1 MFLDIA
7 LGILLSIGMSLYFN
21 IELTL
26 LLISMGIV
34 FVLLPDI
41 DFFIE
46 LARHGNV
53 GGKVIREHR
62 EVTHFPLLYI
72 PLVVLIFFIFGKM
85 WGVFFGLATL
95 FHFVHDSIGLGWGI
109 RWFWPFSKNA
119 YKFFSEKNGKFSKR
133 LVVSWRKDEL
143 IDTVAKYGDPNWI
156 KNIYLRPSKI
166 LIIEFLSF
174 LVAIIILIVFLV
186 H

>member
-7 LGILLSIGMSLYFN
+7 IGILLSIGMNLYFN

-26 LLISMGIV
+26 LLISMGVV

-41 DFFIE
+41 DFLIE

-62 EVTHFPLLYI
+62 EITHFPLPYT
-72 PLVVLIFFIFGKM
+72 PLIILIIFVFGKM
-85 WGVFFGLATL
+85 WGVFFGLAIL
-95 FHFVHDSIGLGWGI
+95 LHFIHDSIGIGWGI
-109 RWFWPFSKNA
+109 RWFWPFSENA
-119 YKFFSEKNGKFSKR
+119 YKFFSEKNGKFSKK
-133 LVVSWRKDEL
+133 LVISWGKKEL
-143 IDTVAKYGDPNWI
+143 INMVAKHGDPNWI
-156 KNIYLRPSKI
+156 KNFYLRPNKI
-166 LIIEFLSF
+166 SIIEFLLF
-174 LVAIIILIVFLV
+174 LMAVIALAVFLV